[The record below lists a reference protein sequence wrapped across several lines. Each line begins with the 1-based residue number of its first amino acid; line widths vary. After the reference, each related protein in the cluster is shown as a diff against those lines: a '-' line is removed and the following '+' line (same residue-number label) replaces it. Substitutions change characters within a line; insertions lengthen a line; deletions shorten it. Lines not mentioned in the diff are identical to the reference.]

1 MIHSLAG
8 GDMRF
13 NNLYDIIKV
22 EILEGMNQ
30 GDKNWFLGNAS
41 LNLKDGDI
49 VIVPL
54 GRNETFTKAK
64 VLRVDKNVPEHNFP
78 IPIKRMKEVI
88 RKVDNEL

>member
-13 NNLYDIIKV
+13 NNLHDIVKV
-22 EILEGMNQ
+22 EIIEGMSTGNIY
-30 GDKNWFLGNAS
+30 WFLTNPM
-41 LNLKDGDI
+41 LDLKDGDL

-54 GRNETFTKAK
+54 GRNEIFTKAK

-78 IPIKRMKEVI
+78 MPIKRMKEVV
-88 RKVDNEL
+88 RKIDS